1 MRRDPY
7 PGDRQLDERPAVRAT
22 VKWFNPEKGFGFVSP
37 ADGTPD
43 AFLHAKV
50 VQSAGVMELPPGST
64 VTCAIVAGMKGPQV
78 TRLLEVDTSTATPTP
93 SRRPPSGPRPP
104 RDFGPRATGE
114 RQEIVGQVKW
124 FNAVRGFGFVV
135 GDDGELRAD
144 RPYGVDGELGA
155 AHHPADLGHRWCVER
170 AELLV
175 EERQR
180 GIGPLRGRT
189 ECPVTADDLAGRLDT
204 IPYEVVCGIGPRVP
218 RFYR

>member
-37 ADGTPD
+37 AYGTPD

-93 SRRPPSGPRPP
+93 ARRPPSGPRPP
-104 RDFGPRATGE
+104 RDFGPRATGD

-135 GDDGELRAD
+135 GDDGGKDVFVHVAVLQRCGLASLEPGQRVKMAVVPTQKGREAQSIELVR
-144 RPYGVDGELGA
+144 
-155 AHHPADLGHRWCVER
+155 
-170 AELLV
+170 
-175 EERQR
+175 
-180 GIGPLRGRT
+180 
-189 ECPVTADDLAGRLDT
+189 
-204 IPYEVVCGIGPRVP
+204 
-218 RFYR
+218 

>member
-1 MRRDPY
+1 MRRDPF

-50 VQSAGVMELPPGST
+50 VQSAGVMDLPPGST
-64 VTCAIVAGMKGPQV
+64 VTCAIVAGLKGPQV

-93 SRRPPSGPRPP
+93 ARRPPSGPRPP

-135 GDDGELRAD
+135 GDDGGKDVFVHVSA
-144 RPYGVDGELGA
+144 
-155 AHHPADLGHRWCVER
+155 VER
-170 AELLV
+170 AGLSTLAEGQRLSYDV
-175 EERQR
+175 TEQR
-180 GIGPLRGRT
+180 GKPAAENLKPL
-189 ECPVTADDLAGRLDT
+189 
-204 IPYEVVCGIGPRVP
+204 
-218 RFYR
+218 